1 MAASTLTASK
11 PWIEFA
17 PSLRPKDANEE
28 WLHRRQR
35 LSNQGVVTWPPPP
48 PVWRLQPVE
57 RQSFDCVALYC
68 SFWINSLIC
77 FVFCD
82 PRQEAFLGFIGFCTS
97 VKHATVRFLLVW
109 GSAHLWGL
117 IDLKWVA
124 TCRWKKDPRV
134 EPVPVDHQMKC
145 GTWSSHE
152 WNGFPRSHPW
162 NCMKLIEIV
171 SSSFLLRVFVYSCL
185 SGSNVEIRPSG
196 VAAVW
201 FGSRYHWYTHIC
213 IYTCSI
219 VHDMFWF
226 KYVDENMNAY
236 ARRMHL

>member
-68 SFWINSLIC
+68 SFWINRLIC

-82 PRQEAFLGFIGFCTS
+82 PRQEAFLGFIIGFCTS

-117 IDLKWVA
+117 IDLKW
-124 TCRWKKDPRV
+124 WPRAGGRRIHVWSQCQLTIKWSV
-134 EPVPVDHQMKC
+134 EPGRGTNEMVFHVPI
-145 GTWSSHE
+145 
-152 WNGFPRSHPW
+152 P
-162 NCMKLIEIV
+162 EIV
-171 SSSFLLRVFVYSCL
+171 WNWLKLYQAHSFCESLFTVVYQVPTS
-185 SGSNVEIRPSG
+185 RFDP
-196 VAAVW
+196 AA
-201 FGSRYHWYTHIC
+201 
-213 IYTCSI
+213 
-219 VHDMFWF
+219 
-226 KYVDENMNAY
+226 
-236 ARRMHL
+236 